1 MTSHTPP
8 LKPASVRSRVGRRL
22 ALCLTLLLPLLAI
35 AAERVWFENVR
46 VYRSGEHYVLD
57 LDSRLRLRARPTEA
71 LANGVSLYFDLDIVV
86 KRQRNLWPDET
97 VNSIRKRYRLFYF
110 ELTRHFRV
118 TEIETGR
125 ASNFSSLEEALQHLG
140 NLRAEP
146 LVRIRDVDQPQRY
159 RVELQLAIDHSEL
172 PAPLQIQAYTTRRY
186 RMKSDVLVW
195 PLD

>member
-1 MTSHTPP
+1 MISHTQSSS
-8 LKPASVRSRVGRRL
+8 PASVRSRIKPGLVLWL
-22 ALCLTLLLPLLAI
+22 ALLLPVLAY

-46 VYRSGEHYVLD
+46 VYRSAEHYVLD
-57 LDSRLRLRARPTEA
+57 LDSRLRLRARPTDA
-71 LANGVSLYFDLDIVV
+71 LTNGVSLYFDLEIAV

-97 VNSIRKRYRLFYF
+97 VNTIRKRYRLFYF
-110 ELTRHFRV
+110 ELTRHYRV
-118 TEIETGR
+118 TEIASGR
-125 ASNFSSLEEALQHLG
+125 SSNFTSLDEALEHLG

-146 LVRIRDVDQPQRY
+146 LIRIRDVSQPQRY
-159 RVELQLAIDHSEL
+159 RLEIQLAIDHSEL

>member
-1 MTSHTPP
+1 MTPHRLPTSTQT
-8 LKPASVRSRVGRRL
+8 GRRPVRYRLVLCL
-22 ALCLTLLLPLLAI
+22 ALCLPLLAM

-46 VYRSGEHYVLD
+46 VYRPGDYYLLD
-57 LDSRLRLRARPTEA
+57 LDSHLRLRARPTEA
-71 LANGVSLYFDLDIVV
+71 LANGVSLYFDLTIEV

-97 VNSIRKRYRLFYF
+97 VRTITKRYRLFYF

-118 TEIETGR
+118 TETRSGHS
-125 ASNFSSLEEALQHLG
+125 SNFDSLDKALDYLG

-146 LVRIRDVDQPQRY
+146 LVAARDVDMPQRY
-159 RVELQLAIDHSEL
+159 RVEIQLAIDPSEL

-186 RMKSDVLVW
+186 LMKSDVLVW